1 MNASLLFGN
10 IPSIL
15 TRKQIA
21 SISLWMKAL
30 AIFIV
35 FAFCTYLF
43 QQSLICWINTSIASQ
58 KLAREA
64 TTSKSNRHPKS
75 IRDKRDYQGVSLEPL
90 FGKLTEVTPS
100 PTPTPKKV
108 AETNLRLIGTFVSP
122 LMPGVAILEDTKT
135 TTQDAF
141 EVGNMVF
148 KVGTLESVEHN
159 QITIRKDGQLEIIEL
174 ENRTQSNGSSS
185 VQTSTAESIEVK
197 EAELDQALENLPML
211 LTQARAVPYFEQ
223 GKAVGLRL
231 FAIKSDSLFEKVG
244 LRNGDIL
251 KTINGENLGDFS
263 KALTLFERLKR
274 ERSIKLELVRNR
286 QPITYNYQI
295 R

>member
-1 MNASLLFGN
+1 V
-10 IPSIL
+10 I
-15 TRKQIA
+15 
-21 SISLWMKAL
+21 KAI
-30 AIFIV
+30 AIFII
-35 FAFCTYLF
+35 FALLTYFF
-43 QQSLICWINTSIASQ
+43 QQSLICWINTNVASQ
-58 KLAREA
+58 KLARQA
-64 TTSKSNRHPKS
+64 TTSKNNRHPRS
-75 IRDKRDYQGVSLEPL
+75 NFDKRDYQGVSLEPL
-90 FGKLTEVTPS
+90 FGKLTEVTPA
-100 PTPTPKKV
+100 PTPAPKKV
-108 AETNLRLIGTFVSP
+108 SETNLRLIGTFVSP
-122 LMPGVAILEDTKT
+122 LMPGVAIIENTKIS
-135 TTQDAF
+135 TQDAF
-141 EVGNMVF
+141 EVGNIVF
-148 KVGTLESVEHN
+148 EVGTLESVEHN
-159 QITIRKDGQLEIIEL
+159 QITIRKDGQLEVLEL
-174 ENRTQSNGSSS
+174 EDGKQSNGSSN

-231 FAIKSDSLFEKVG
+231 FAIKSESLFEKVG